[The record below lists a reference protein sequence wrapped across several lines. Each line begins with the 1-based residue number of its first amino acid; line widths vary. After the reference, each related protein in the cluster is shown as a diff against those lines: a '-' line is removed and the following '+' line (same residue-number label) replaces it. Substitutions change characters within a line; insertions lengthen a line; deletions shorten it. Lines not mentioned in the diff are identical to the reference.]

1 MIEVSLS
8 IYVYLLIEIQVKFQQ
23 IIVLMKQLI
32 HL

>member
-1 MIEVSLS
+1 MIEVSLY

-23 IIVLMKQLI
+23 IIVLMKKLI